1 MNDIETIRA
10 EQQITTLE
18 DGRISIPFVR
28 NRDQYTFTDA
38 IILSQEERDAITEEQ
53 LSAMM
58 DQRFERW
65 YQVVTTVSESTD
77 TGDESTG
84 TGE

>member
-1 MNDIETIRA
+1 MDDIETIRA
-10 EQQITTLE
+10 GQKITTLD

-38 IILSQEERDAITEEQ
+38 IILSQENYDAMPEEQ

-58 DQRFERW
+58 DERFERW
-65 YQVVTTVSESTD
+65 YQMITAASANTSV
-77 TGDESTG
+77 
-84 TGE
+84 GE

>member
-1 MNDIETIRA
+1 MTDIETIRA

-28 NRDQYTFTDA
+28 NRDQYIFTDA
-38 IILSQEERDAITEEQ
+38 IILSQEERDAMTEEQ
-53 LSAMM
+53 LSAIM

-65 YQVVTTVSESTD
+65 YQVVT
-77 TGDESTG
+77 G

>member
-1 MNDIETIRA
+1 MDDIETIRA
-10 EQQITTLE
+10 GQRITTLD

-38 IILSQEERDAITEEQ
+38 IILSQENYDAMPEEQ

-58 DQRFERW
+58 DERFENW
-65 YQVVTTVSESTD
+65 YQMINAASTD
-77 TGDESTG
+77 TNV
-84 TGE
+84 GE